1 MSLSGPV
8 LDQWDVFYHPKVD
21 WYPHDSQCSVL
32 ESTARHRVWC
42 AGRRTG
48 KSELG
53 GHILLPPTF
62 AARTLA
68 DEWRRKGKRRE
79 YWIVGDE
86 YVTADKEFRVIWNLI
101 RYLGIPMDKGS
112 HHSID
117 GKDQSVISLWGN
129 QFLII
134 TQSAKYPDNLVG
146 EALFGVLMVEAA
158 KTKQSIWLKHVRPML
173 NDNLGWSI
181 HTSTPEGKNH
191 FYDKFEM
198 GQDPEYPEWASW
210 RMPAWRNPFVYTPT
224 GRLIASGQLPKGTPI
239 PEEELSDDR
248 DIAFM
253 LQQMEASPTASPFRI
268 AEQYDLQID
277 SEILALAS
285 EQTIELFKQEV
296 AADFTEFVGQV
307 FKDYDEEYHVGTLQY
322 NPGWETYAA
331 VDYGFTNPNVWL
343 LVQVGPWQE
352 INVLAEVYQ
361 PNLTADQFADE
372 IIRRRTR
379 EGVPFNPPELRMF
392 YPDPADP
399 MSSRTLS
406 DKLKITAAGG
416 TGGELNIRI
425 NLIRQALRKGRL
437 DYAATGL
444 TEDNANKWR
453 PQLMI
458 DRSCT
463 GLRSDMLAYRYPER
477 KEDAETS
484 RDRFELP
491 LKREDHGPE
500 ALGRF
505 FVGRFGPGMLTPSG
519 GTRIRRANLGRHA
532 SNKRRDRQATMRKP
546 LSAMRPTASGF
557 PVWKDEEFRRD
568 YR

>member
-1 MSLSGPV
+1 MPTSL
-8 LDQWDVFYHPKVD
+8 LTQWDVFGHPKVD
-21 WYPHDSQCSVL
+21 WRPHESQCEVL
-32 ESTARHRVWC
+32 ESEARHRVWC

-53 GHILLPPTF
+53 GHILLPPSF
-62 AARTLA
+62 SARFLA
-68 DEWRRKGKRRE
+68 DEWKRKGKRRE

-101 RYLGIPMDKGS
+101 KYLGIPMDRGS

-117 GKDQSVISLWGN
+117 GKDQSVISLWGG
-129 QFLII
+129 QLLII

-158 KTKQSIWLKHVRPML
+158 KTKPSIWMKHVRPML
-173 NDNLGWSI
+173 NDNEGWSL

-198 GQDPEYPEWASW
+198 GQDPDHPDWASW
-210 RMPAWRNPFVYTPT
+210 RMPAWRNPFVYTTT
-224 GRLIASGQLPKGTPI
+224 GRANSKSGLHLPI
-239 PEEELSDDR
+239 PAEEITR
-248 DIAFM
+248 DGDVEF
-253 LQQMEASPTASPFRI
+253 LLLQMENSPQASPFRI
-268 AEQYDLQID
+268 AEQHDLQID
-277 SEILALAS
+277 SEILADAS
-285 EQTIELFKQEV
+285 ELTIELFKQEV

-322 NPGWETYAA
+322 NPGWETYGA

-343 LVQVGPWQE
+343 LVQIGPWQE
-352 INVLAEVYQ
+352 INVLAEVYE

-379 EGVPFNPPELRMF
+379 EGLPLNPPELRIF

-406 DKLKITAAGG
+406 DRLKATAAGG

-425 NLIRQALRKGRL
+425 NLIRQALRKGRI
-437 DYAATGL
+437 DYNATGL
-444 TEDNANKWR
+444 TEANSDKWR

-463 GLRSDMLAYRYPER
+463 GLRRDMLAYRYPER

-491 LKREDHGPE
+491 LKRDDHGPE

-505 FVGRFGPGMLTPSG
+505 MVGRFGPGMLTPSG
-519 GTRIRRANLGRHA
+519 GTRIRRANVGRHA
-532 SNKRRDRQATMRKP
+532 NNKARDRRMAQKP
-546 LSAMRPTASGF
+546 LSAMRPTKSGY
-557 PVWKDEEFRRD
+557 PEWKDEEFRRD

>member
-1 MSLSGPV
+1 MNASL
-8 LDQWDVFYHPKVD
+8 LTQWDVYRHPKVN
-21 WYPHDSQCSVL
+21 WLPHESQCMVL
-32 ESTARHRVWC
+32 ESRARHRVWC

-53 GHILLPPTF
+53 GHKLLPP
-62 AARTLA
+62 ALSARAVA
-68 DEWRRKGKRRE
+68 DEWKRKGKRRE
-79 YWIVGDE
+79 FWIVGDE

-101 RYLGIPMDKGS
+101 KYLGIPMGKGS

-117 GKDQSVISLWGN
+117 GKDQSVISLWDE
-129 QFLII
+129 QLLII

-158 KTKQSIWLKHVRPML
+158 KTKPSIWMKHIRPML
-173 NDNLGWSI
+173 NDNQGWSL

-198 GQDPEYPEWASW
+198 GQDPYHPDWFSLRVPSW
-210 RMPAWRNPFVYTPT
+210 YNPYVYTET
-224 GRLIASGQLPKGTPI
+224 GRGIASGQLILPI
-239 PEEELSDDR
+239 SEVPQHEYTSDADM
-248 DIAFM
+248 AFL
-253 LQQMEASPTASPFRI
+253 LQQMEDSPTASAARI
-268 AEQYDLQID
+268 AKTNGLQID
-277 SEILALAS
+277 SEIIALAD
-285 EQTIELFKQEV
+285 ELTIELFKQEV

-343 LVQVGPWQE
+343 LVQVGPWGE
-352 INVLAEVYQ
+352 INVLSEVYQ
-361 PNLTADQFADE
+361 PNLTAEQFADE

-379 EGVPFNPPELRMF
+379 DGVPLNPPDLRVF

-399 MSSRTLS
+399 MSSKTLS
-406 DKLKITAAGG
+406 DRLKITASGG

-425 NLIRQALRKGRL
+425 NLIRQALRKGRI

-444 TEDNANKWR
+444 TEGNADKWR

-463 GLRSDMLAYRYPER
+463 GLRADMLAYRYPER

-491 LKREDHGPE
+491 LKRDDHGPE

-519 GTRIRRANLGRHA
+519 GTRIRKASVNRNA
-532 SNKRRDRQATMRKP
+532 SNKRRERAATFRKP
-546 LSAMRPTASGF
+546 LSAMRPTASGY
-557 PVWKDEEFRRD
+557 PEWKDEEFRRD

>member
-1 MSLSGPV
+1 MTASL
-8 LDQWDVFYHPKVD
+8 LTQWDVFSHPKVG
-21 WYPHDSQCSVL
+21 WYPHESQCQVL
-32 ESTARHRVWC
+32 ESEARHKVWC

-53 GHILLPPTF
+53 GHILLPPAF
-62 AARTLA
+62 SARNLA
-68 DEWRRKGKRRE
+68 DEWKRKGKRRE
-79 YWIVGDE
+79 FWIVGDE

-101 RYLGIPMDKGS
+101 KYLGIPMDKGS

-158 KTKQSIWLKHVRPML
+158 KTKQSIWMKHVRPML
-173 NDNLGWSI
+173 NDNEGWSV

-198 GQDPEYPEWASW
+198 GQSPDHPDWASW
-210 RMPAWRNPFVYTPT
+210 RMPAWRNPYVYTVT
-224 GRLIASGQLPKGTPI
+224 GRQNSRTGLHLPI
-239 PEEELSDDR
+239 PPEEISLDR
-248 DIAFM
+248 DIDI
-253 LQQMEASPTASPFRI
+253 LLEIREQSPQASPYAI
-268 AEQYDLQID
+268 AEKYNLQID
-277 SEILALAS
+277 SEILADSAEL
-285 EQTIELFKQEV
+285 TIELFKQEV

-307 FKDYDEEYHVGTLQY
+307 FKDYDEEYHVGTLEY
-322 NPGWETYAA
+322 NPGWETYGAA
-331 VDYGFTNPNVWL
+331 DYGFTNPNVWL
-343 LVQVGPWQE
+343 LWQVGPWQE
-352 INVLAEVYQ
+352 INVLAEVYL

-372 IIRRRTR
+372 IIRQRTR
-379 EGVPFNPPELRMF
+379 EGVPFNPPELRIF

-406 DKLKITAAGG
+406 DRLKITAAGG

-425 NLIRQALRKGRL
+425 NLIRQALRKGRI
-437 DYAATGL
+437 DYNATGL
-444 TEDNANKWR
+444 TEGNADTWR

-463 GLRSDMLAYRYPER
+463 GLRADMLAYRYPER

-491 LKREDHGPE
+491 LKRDDHGPE
-500 ALGRF
+500 ALGRGL
-505 FVGRFGPGMLTPSG
+505 VGRFGPGMLTPSG
-519 GTRIRRANLGRHA
+519 GTRIRKASVSRNA
-532 SNKRRDRQATMRKP
+532 SNSRRVQQENFRKP
-546 LSAMRPTASGF
+546 LSAMRPTESGY
-557 PVWKDEEFRRD
+557 PEWKDEEFRRD

>member
-1 MSLSGPV
+1 VPSSL
-8 LDQWDVFYHPKVD
+8 LTQWDVYRHPKVN
-21 WYPHDSQCSVL
+21 WTPHESQCEVL
-32 ESTARHRVWC
+32 ESQARHKVWC

-53 GHILLPPTF
+53 GHILLPPSF
-62 AARTLA
+62 SARFLA
-68 DEWRRKGKRRE
+68 DEWKRKRKRRE

-101 RYLGIPMDKGS
+101 KYLGIPMDKGS

-117 GKDQSVISLWGN
+117 GKDQSVISLWNN

-158 KTKQSIWLKHVRPML
+158 KTKPSIWMKHVRPML
-173 NDNLGWSI
+173 NDNEGWSI

-198 GQDPEYPEWASW
+198 GQDPEYPDWESW
-210 RMPAWRNPFVYTPT
+210 RMPAWRNPYVYTQT
-224 GRLIASGQLPKGTPI
+224 GRMNSRTGQNLPI
-239 PEEELSDDR
+239 PPEEITVDDDVWFLLEQLENSR
-248 DIAFM
+248 
-253 LQQMEASPTASPFRI
+253 TASPYAI
-268 AEQYDLQID
+268 AEQYGLNID
-277 SEILALAS
+277 NEILADAS
-285 EQTIELFKQEV
+285 ELTIELFKQEV

-307 FKDYDEEYHVGTLQY
+307 FKDYDEEYHVDSLEY
-322 NPGWETYAA
+322 HPGWETYAA

-343 LVQVGPWQE
+343 LIQVGPWQE
-352 INVLAEVYQ
+352 INVLAEVYE

-372 IIRRRTR
+372 IIRRKTR
-379 EGVPFNPPELRMF
+379 HGVPFNPPELRIF

-399 MSSRTLS
+399 MSSKTLS
-406 DKLKITAAGG
+406 DRLKATAAGG

-425 NLIRQALRKGRL
+425 NLIRQALRKGRI

-444 TEDNANKWR
+444 TEGNADKWR

-463 GLRSDMLAYRYPER
+463 GLRADMLAYRYPER

-491 LKREDHGPE
+491 LKRDDHGPE

-505 FVGRFGPGMLTPSG
+505 FVGRFGPGSLTPSG

-532 SNKRRDRQATMRKP
+532 SHKQRNRPMQKP
-546 LSAMRPTASGF
+546 ISAMRPTKSGY
-557 PVWKDEEFRRD
+557 PEWKDEEFRRD